1 MMMYLKRNISQCTY
15 SRYNSDVH
23 GPSTTFLIKL
33 PKMINLSKN
42 VAADISKLGRDISD
56 ISPNLTLQLH
66 RDGVSGLCHALQD

>member
-1 MMMYLKRNISQCTY
+1 
-15 SRYNSDVH
+15 
-23 GPSTTFLIKL
+23 
-33 PKMINLSKN
+33 MINLSKN